1 MGGFSEQQRRT
12 LLTMGTL
19 LVGETGCNHSLER
32 AIQAFEQWSTRLE
45 PAARFVLRSVLTAWN
60 LMPLFSR
67 HLSPFA
73 TMSPDVAQQ
82 FSEGI
87 RDPYRLMVMRIVKG
101 LAGQAF
107 LSEPAIAKWFGLAF
121 APLHAATSPPP
132 PLARRWRC
140 VSRRI
145 PWRSRLSE
153 QARPPSPPPARI
165 GSDAPAPP
173 PPTM

>member
-1 MGGFSEQQRRT
+1 MGGFCEQQRRT

-19 LVGETGCNHSLER
+19 LVGETECNHSLER
-32 AIQAFEQWSTRLE
+32 AIQAFEQWFTRLE

-60 LMPLFSR
+60 LTPLFSR

-101 LAGQAF
+101 LAGLAF
-107 LSEPAIAKWFGLAF
+107 LSEPAIAKRFGLALPY
-121 APLHAATSPPP
+121 AG
-132 PLARRWRC
+132 C
-140 VSRRI
+140 V
-145 PWRSRLSE
+145 
-153 QARPPSPPPARI
+153 PA
-165 GSDAPAPP
+165 
-173 PPTM
+173 